1 MVITDI
7 TDIELDHVS
16 KESCGRFLAS
26 LPPVRQTS
34 RQTTLASLV
43 EREVQEARARV
54 RAHLSAQRAAW

>member
-1 MVITDI
+1 MVI

-16 KESCGRFLAS
+16 KETCGRFLAS

-34 RQTTLASLV
+34 RQTTLAGRV
-43 EREVQEARARV
+43 EREVQEARTRV